1 MSDIHFNPLADPGLV
16 SQLVSAEP
24 DQWEAILAGDEHSP
38 LQKYGDDTTWRL
50 LSALVSGMKE
60 IQPRPKVI
68 ILTGDVLPHK
78 FQDKFAA
85 ITHDKDAAAF
95 RSFAKKTFVFVS
107 LELRKASGNIPVI
120 YTLGNNDEEC
130 GDYALQPNGP
140 FLQDTLDPVEKMALV
155 NRDAMS
161 QWSAT
166 GTYVVKNPLAKH
178 HLILVLNSNFWSRRY
193 VNTCGA
199 KADPD
204 PGKATLDWL
213 AGQLKDAEHRGDKVW
228 LVYHIPPGIDGHSSS
243 RAKQTV
249 PFWKP
254 EYADGFYK
262 LLDEYRKTIEVNLAG
277 HTHLDDMR
285 LVTTEHAEMLVLINP
300 GVSPNVGQNPAFRL
314 MTVDSKAR
322 PLDFMTYYIPNFDA
336 MKWEL
341 EYSTRAAYGLKK
353 INAAD
358 YESLY
363 STMGAA
369 GGMSDKWQLYYS
381 VSHLAGLSD
390 SSKGYLRAL
399 YCAEGNLTASAY
411 EGCAAQAH

>member
-1 MSDIHFNPLADPGLV
+1 
-16 SQLVSAEP
+16 
-24 DQWEAILAGDEHSP
+24 
-38 LQKYGDDTTWRL
+38 
-50 LSALVSGMKE
+50 
-60 IQPRPKVI
+60 
-68 ILTGDVLPHK
+68 
-78 FQDKFAA
+78 
-85 ITHDKDAAAF
+85 
-95 RSFAKKTFVFVS
+95 
-107 LELRKASGNIPVI
+107 
-120 YTLGNNDEEC
+120 
-130 GDYALQPNGP
+130 
-140 FLQDTLDPVEKMALV
+140 MALV